1 MSTDDDKT
9 TNDGTV
15 SGKLTGTITGLWPQ
29 LTEDQKAELRTA
41 APQLVAASRTA
52 SDHANKIAKVGAQGI
67 WQGLALSAA
76 SSLACLA
83 SGVALLGASVAWLAC
98 GDGEA
103 DRDAKPNNTDSNA
116 APAATKGE

>member
-1 MSTDDDKT
+1 MNTDDK
-9 TNDGTV
+9 
-15 SGKLTGTITGLWPQ
+15 STITAELKGPWPQ

-41 APQLVAASRTA
+41 APQLVAASRGA
-52 SDHANKIAKVGAQGI
+52 SEHANKIAKVGAQGI
-67 WQGLALSAA
+67 WQAVAVSAA
-76 SSLACLA
+76 HSLAAMAGGL
-83 SGVALLGASVAWLAC
+83 ALLGATAAWLAC